1 MAATPDQLE
10 TFAPITWATP
20 YITSPRWHVSE
31 RNRTSDPTM
40 DRFCGKTLYA
50 NDGVSNWVEMY
61 LKPEPGES
69 VKRTISL
76 LKFGNGLM
84 GFAGI
89 CHGGATLSFLDEGL
103 GYSMVVNE
111 AMNAGSAWSTMG
123 IDDAFAAIK
132 QGKPMAE
139 VLKGLYV
146 TAKLEIQFLQAVMV
160 PGLVGI
166 ETQVLESKGHKM
178 KMRAT
183 MKDAKGTPLMQADGV
198 WVKIGGGTA
207 KL

>member
-1 MAATPDQLE
+1 
-10 TFAPITWATP
+10 
-20 YITSPRWHVSE
+20 
-31 RNRTSDPTM
+31 
-40 DRFCGKTLYA
+40 
-50 NDGVSNWVEMY
+50 
-61 LKPEPGES
+61 
-69 VKRTISL
+69 
-76 LKFGNGLM
+76 M

-132 QGKPMAE
+132 QGKPMDE

-146 TAKLEIQFLQAVMV
+146 TAKLEIQFLQPVMV

-178 KMRAT
+178 KMRAI

>member
-146 TAKLEIQFLQAVMV
+146 TAKLEIQFLQPVMV

-178 KMRAT
+178 KMRAI

-198 WVKIGGGTA
+198 WVKIGGGIA